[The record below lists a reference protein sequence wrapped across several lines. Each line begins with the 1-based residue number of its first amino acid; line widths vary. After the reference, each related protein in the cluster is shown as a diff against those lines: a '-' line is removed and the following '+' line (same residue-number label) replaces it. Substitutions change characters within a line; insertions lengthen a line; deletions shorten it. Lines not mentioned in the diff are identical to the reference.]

1 MWIKSSKLDV
11 LGEWAQDNYVSEGG
25 VYNFDWNAIR
35 QEGRR
40 MGLDDKE
47 IHQVINR
54 LRTVAFVVNARRGEI
69 QLQAQ
74 TFDPEHAGIW
84 VDADNGIT
92 IAYKIQ
98 EIARE
103 HGWDGHVIE
112 NPEDEMYFEMAQEA
126 EDYLQAFAPQGYVFG
141 TNEDGHWGLWDEEEV
156 VEFSPEIGLPEE
168 VAPPVEMGIP
178 AEPGEYSTT
187 EALNPEMM
195 ASMGVHG
202 QQLSED
208 DAGPWIDSSRGIYM
222 GVEIQKIAQ
231 ERGWEG
237 AQVLDPKD
245 EVYFDAS
252 HDAEDYL
259 QSIAPDGYYFGTS
272 EQGDWGLWRFEEEEG
287 EPEAFVKKF
296 ANVWREKMRVEA
308 QNPTTPP
315 PDVLP
320 NQVARWNESK
330 QQWDVVPKEGIM
342 GPTASDVASSILNDA
357 TIASE
362 FQEEVFPEDASEIKE
377 DDRVVVKNAGV
388 LGDVI
393 RIVGN
398 AYRVKHK
405 GGTATYWRQE
415 LIKVQK
421 K

>member
-1 MWIKSSKLDV
+1 MWIKSNDLNT
-11 LGEWAQDNYVSEGG
+11 LGEWAQDKYVAEGG
-25 VYNFDWNAIR
+25 IYKFDWNEIR

-40 MGLDDKE
+40 MGLDDKD

-54 LRTVAFVVNARRGEI
+54 LRTVAFIVNARRGEI

-84 VDADNGIT
+84 VDSDKGIG
-92 IAYKIQ
+92 IAREIQ
-98 EIARE
+98 EISKQ
-103 HGWDGHVIE
+103 HGWDGPVVD
-112 NPEDEMYFEMAQEA
+112 NPEDEMYFEMAQQA
-126 EDYLQAFAPQGYVFG
+126 EDHLQSFAPQGYVFG
-141 TNEDGHWGLWDEEEV
+141 TNEDGHWGLWEENQI
-156 VEFSPEIGLPEE
+156 VEISPELGLPEE
-168 VAPPVEMGIP
+168 VAPPIEMEIP
-178 AEPGEYSTT
+178 SEPGEYADNMAT
-187 EALNPEMM
+187 ESSVNLHA
-195 ASMGVHG
+195 

-208 DAGPWIDSSRGIYM
+208 EAGPWVDASRGIYM
-222 GVEIQKIAQ
+222 GVEIQRIAQ

-245 EVYFDAS
+245 ETYFDAA
-252 HDAEDYL
+252 HDAEEYL
-259 QSIAPDGYYFGTS
+259 QSVAPDGYYFGTS
-272 EQGDWGLWRFEEEEG
+272 EQGDWGLWKFEEEQG
-287 EPEAFVKKF
+287 EPEVYVKKF
-296 ANVWREKMRVEA
+296 ATVWRDRMKVEA
-308 QNPTTPP
+308 QNATTPP
-315 PDVLP
+315 PNVGP
-320 NQVARWNESK
+320 NQVARWNETK
-330 QQWDVVPKEGIM
+330 QQWDVVPKEGQM
-342 GPTASDVASSILNDA
+342 GPMASQVASSILDSA

-362 FQEEVFPEDASEIKE
+362 FQEEVFPEEYSEVKE
-377 DDRVVVKNAGV
+377 DDRVIVKNAGV